1 MVFVGNT
8 VANEGCGKATVVFL
22 PYFNKTVGLT
32 EKIDQ
37 ALNKKYTNT
46 KYMAVR
52 FGNVLGSRGSVVP
65 LFKKQLAAG
74 DR

>member
-1 MVFVGNT
+1 MVFAGNI
-8 VANEGCGKATVVFL
+8 VANEGCGKATVIFL
-22 PYFNKTVGLT
+22 PYFNKAVGLT
-32 EKIDQ
+32 EKIGQ
-37 ALNKKYTNT
+37 ALNKKYTNA

-52 FGNVLGSRGSVVP
+52 FGNVLGSRSGVVP